1 MNANFN
7 ETMQNQPERV
17 PIFGVGHFFQMTERQ
32 AMVHTMVQQF
42 LKQILDFW
50 EVRHFWNDP

>member
-32 AMVHTMVQQF
+32 AMVQQF